1 VRSAQTLL
9 RALQE
14 VDKAEQILKDSAID
28 QQKEI
33 EVAHRILSSLR
44 HQIRRHRVELVHKA
58 GTVLDGSVELTST
71 SIAVKS
77 SPQLDIAYRV
87 LETLDDGAIGNR
99 QTSKKHKN
107 SALQETLRGFTTRLY
122 REALKPILTKQLSD
136 KNDNGDGARRW
147 KVEETADKRSTT
159 IIGVSASNKR
169 GTMHLIEWSFAH
181 AASGDENDND
191 NDNDNEISA
200 IPEEESK
207 TFSFAVVNSWKN
219 VLDVVQRIL
228 VFVQSKVLLE
238 REALCSMV
246 GKRLFGTPNAM
257 PSLMNLS
264 ALGLEST
271 LLGENDQ
278 GVLVEAMLEWLR
290 KQCLSESD
298 GEDTMGSVG
307 SKKLDRVSALREELL
322 ESTLPFCRELEDRHL
337 LQSDSPSSLVR
348 FCQNFEKNFVDHR
361 RCVRLNQAR
370 DILIQNDYHNT
381 AIVGVEEISAPQD
394 SQEAALAIFRLSR
407 CSISDTANKLV
418 DLVRNTMDESVAVA
432 EVPKDS
438 PLAILRPSLY
448 KTAREMFSLFR
459 SIIPANHGREVAN
472 VPRTAAVLHN
482 DAVFLAHHCLTLGLE
497 YKEKYPQVDED
508 DARGKLLKQT
518 CIFVD
523 MVPLFRELAD
533 TSLNDML
540 DLQKH
545 QLAEIVGRR
554 ITYFG
559 QALRSDESVHEWS
572 EAETALAA
580 GVYHLRHLSQ
590 AWKSIL
596 SKSVFLRSMGYLAD
610 VLFALYLKE
619 VTSNATIISGSA
631 RQFAG
636 ALFRKATVDI
646 RELLFD
652 EGKQQQED
660 PKPYSLGWGRFE
672 AVGNFLE
679 LDQLAQVEQALSS
692 GVFRNVASQELARLV
707 QATYRDSPQRKALL
721 NCMAS
726 VV

>member
-1 VRSAQTLL
+1 MEDQIENYRRKVQFLKQASFARSCLEESAAMSSSAASMSATVAAAAAAAAATEDKGGTPDNLVRSAQTLL

-307 SKKLDRVSALREELL
+307 SKKIGSSFRFARRVVGVY
-322 ESTLPFCRELEDRHL
+322 
-337 LQSDSPSSLVR
+337 SSL
-348 FCQNFEKNFVDHR
+348 
-361 RCVRLNQAR
+361 
-370 DILIQNDYHNT
+370 
-381 AIVGVEEISAPQD
+381 
-394 SQEAALAIFRLSR
+394 LSR
-407 CSISDTANKLV
+407 ARGSTSSPIGFSIQL
-418 DLVRNTMDESVAVA
+418 
-432 EVPKDS
+432 
-438 PLAILRPSLY
+438 
-448 KTAREMFSLFR
+448 
-459 SIIPANHGREVAN
+459 G
-472 VPRTAAVLHN
+472 AVLS
-482 DAVFLAHHCLTLGLE
+482 
-497 YKEKYPQVDED
+497 
-508 DARGKLLKQT
+508 
-518 CIFVD
+518 
-523 MVPLFRELAD
+523 EL
-533 TSLNDML
+533 
-540 DLQKH
+540 
-545 QLAEIVGRR
+545 
-554 ITYFG
+554 
-559 QALRSDESVHEWS
+559 
-572 EAETALAA
+572 
-580 GVYHLRHLSQ
+580 
-590 AWKSIL
+590 
-596 SKSVFLRSMGYLAD
+596 
-610 VLFALYLKE
+610 
-619 VTSNATIISGSA
+619 
-631 RQFAG
+631 
-636 ALFRKATVDI
+636 
-646 RELLFD
+646 
-652 EGKQQQED
+652 
-660 PKPYSLGWGRFE
+660 
-672 AVGNFLE
+672 
-679 LDQLAQVEQALSS
+679 
-692 GVFRNVASQELARLV
+692 
-707 QATYRDSPQRKALL
+707 
-721 NCMAS
+721 
-726 VV
+726 